1 MFHSRHSVIYYLNI
15 GNVYQ
20 ESRTAVIVNGSIH
33 TTDVVCIL
41 LYITF
46 VGENNDFARKLLGF
60 SIIVSN
66 TTDLRDGVVC
76 YDNTDYDISTTLS
89 VVDIFCSV
97 VGRYVIYNNE
107 RLPGV
112 TYPEL
117 YSQYAFADL
126 CEVEVYGK
134 RKKTTNHC

>member
-1 MFHSRHSVIYYLNI
+1 M
-15 GNVYQ
+15 
-20 ESRTAVIVNGSIH
+20 VIVNGSIH
-33 TTDVVCIL
+33 TNDV
-41 LYITF
+41 TF
-46 VGENNDFARKLLGF
+46 VGKNNEFARKLLGF

-76 YDNTDYDISTTLS
+76 YDNTDYNISTTPS

-97 VGRYVIYNNE
+97 VGRYVIYYNE

-134 RKKTTNHC
+134 KKYQTIARNYSFIKIGCIL

>member
-1 MFHSRHSVIYYLNI
+1 MTSCQLFHSVIYYLNI
-15 GNVYQ
+15 GDIYL
-20 ESRTAVIVNGSIH
+20 ESSTMVIVNGSIH
-33 TTDVVCIL
+33 TNDV
-41 LYITF
+41 TF
-46 VGENNDFARKLLGF
+46 VGKNNEFARKLLGF

-76 YDNTDYDISTTLS
+76 YDNTDYNISTTPS

-97 VGRYVIYNNE
+97 VGRYVIYYNE

-126 CEVEVYGK
+126 CEVEIYGK
-134 RKKTTNHC
+134 KKK